1 MMIEHKIQSI
11 DSLIQRL
18 NRSTSKNHYKYLKIY
33 RTALEY
39 KIQLYD
45 QNPIEII
52 FLKQKTF
59 RKKIKK
65 IELNFKPEDL

>member
-18 NRSTSKNHYKYLKIY
+18 NRSTSKNQYKYLKIY

-52 FLKQKTF
+52 FLKQRLLE
-59 RKKIKK
+59 RK
-65 IELNFKPEDL
+65 

>member
-18 NRSTSKNHYKYLKIY
+18 NRSTSKNQYKYLKIY

-65 IELNFKPEDL
+65 I

>member
-18 NRSTSKNHYKYLKIY
+18 NRSTSKNQYKYLKIY

-52 FLKQKTF
+52 FLTQENF

-65 IELNFKPEDL
+65 IKLNFEPEDL

>member
-1 MMIEHKIQSI
+1 MMFEHKIQSI

-18 NRSTSKNHYKYLKIY
+18 NRSTSKNQYKYLKIY

-52 FLKQKTF
+52 FLKQENF

-65 IELNFKPEDL
+65 IKLNFEPEDL

>member
-18 NRSTSKNHYKYLKIY
+18 SRSTSKNHYKYLKIY

-45 QNPIEII
+45 QNPIEIS
-52 FLKQKTF
+52 FFETRDF
-59 RKKIKK
+59 
-65 IELNFKPEDL
+65 

>member
-18 NRSTSKNHYKYLKIY
+18 NRSTSKNQYKYLKIY